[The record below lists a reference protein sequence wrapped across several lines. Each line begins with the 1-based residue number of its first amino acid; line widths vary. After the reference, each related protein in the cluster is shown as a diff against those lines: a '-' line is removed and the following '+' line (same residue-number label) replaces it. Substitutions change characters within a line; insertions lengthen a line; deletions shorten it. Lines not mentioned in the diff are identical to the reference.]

1 MTDLGRPVQ
10 VLLVED
16 NPGDVNLTRIAM
28 RDLRIANEL
37 HVVGDGESALAFL
50 RQAGPYGDA
59 PRPSLVLLDLNL
71 PGMRGEQVLAT
82 MKEDPALRR
91 IPVIVL
97 TTSSDEADVLRSYD
111 LHANSF
117 VTKPLDFDE
126 FMQALKAIEG
136 FWLTI
141 VQLPEEG

>member
-1 MTDLGRPVQ
+1 MNSPLPVQ

-28 RDLRIANEL
+28 RELRIANDL
-37 HVVGDGESALAFL
+37 HVVGDGESALEFL
-50 RQAGPYGDA
+50 RKHAPYEEA
-59 PRPSLVLLDLNL
+59 PRPALVLLDLNL
-71 PGMRGEQVLAT
+71 PGMRGEEVLEQ
-82 MKEDPALRR
+82 MKADPHLRR

-97 TTSSDEADVLRSYD
+97 TTSTDEADILRSYD

-126 FMQALKAIEG
+126 FMSALKAIEG
-136 FWLTI
+136 FWLSI
-141 VQLPEEG
+141 VKLPEE

>member
-1 MTDLGRPVQ
+1 MTDPRPVQ

-28 RDLRIANEL
+28 RELRIANEL
-37 HVVGDGESALAFL
+37 HVVGDGEAALEFL
-50 RQAGPYGDA
+50 RHQHPYEGA

-71 PGMRGEQVLAT
+71 PGMPGEEVLEAI
-82 MKEDPALRR
+82 KSDPALRR

-97 TTSSDEADVLRSYD
+97 TTSRDEADVLRSYD

-126 FMQALKAIEG
+126 FLQALKAIEN

-141 VQLPEEG
+141 VELPEG